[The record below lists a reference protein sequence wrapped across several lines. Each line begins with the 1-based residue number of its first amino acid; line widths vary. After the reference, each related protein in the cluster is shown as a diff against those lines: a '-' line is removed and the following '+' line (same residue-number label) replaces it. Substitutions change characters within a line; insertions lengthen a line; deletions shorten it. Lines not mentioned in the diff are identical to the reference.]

1 MAVNNIP
8 LYLAYGSNLHPLR
21 LSTRLP
27 KSQLTATIQLN
38 GCQLRFHKRGQ
49 DGTGKCN
56 LIFPS
61 SPTQPANN
69 SEQKIKHLCFGALY
83 QLGDNEIQQLD
94 ILEGGYERVILEIEL
109 DGQRRLAYSYQA
121 KSENIDDALKPFDWY
136 QALVVAGSD
145 YLKFPA
151 VYQQQLNQLRV
162 LADEDMERANRQQA
176 LLQAI
181 LNYSQRQKLPELS
194 EGTLLGWNLNV

>member
-1 MAVNNIP
+1 M
-8 LYLAYGSNLHPLR
+8 
-21 LSTRLP
+21 
-27 KSQLTATIQLN
+27 
-38 GCQLRFHKRGQ
+38 
-49 DGTGKCN
+49 
-56 LIFPS
+56 
-61 SPTQPANN
+61 
-69 SEQKIKHLCFGALY
+69 CFGALY